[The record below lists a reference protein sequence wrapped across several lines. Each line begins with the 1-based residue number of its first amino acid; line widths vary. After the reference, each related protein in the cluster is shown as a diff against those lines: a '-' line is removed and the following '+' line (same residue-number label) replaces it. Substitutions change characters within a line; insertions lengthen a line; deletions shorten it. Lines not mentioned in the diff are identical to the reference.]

1 MQFVQ
6 ILQRSDEIKQKPVWV
21 SYLSHD
27 NQAKICIK
35 MKNVK
40 NICCV
45 TLDRTVDRSLY
56 QLTAGIY
63 RAVII
68 KVVNKCYVISS
79 MSVPYLLMSV

>member
-1 MQFVQ
+1 
-6 ILQRSDEIKQKPVWV
+6 
-21 SYLSHD
+21 
-27 NQAKICIK
+27 